1 MCRGTVVT
9 YVSLSGM
16 PLRCHQAAM
25 LNADARTIAR
35 CKGYRFG
42 GDYGDARRHDSH
54 LYFVPDDTLLADE
67 ARVLGIQGPD
77 DLYGGVVPHPFV
89 KTKAITHP
97 LIDMSAERPDG
108 WLFGPGKRISDA
120 VLPGYTAFSPHDAR
134 IAAGRMLAHTSIR
147 VKQPLEAG
155 GRGQDIVATLEELDP
170 LLERMP
176 ASNIATYGLVL
187 EQNLQQVATL
197 SIGHITVDDV
207 TFTYHGRQRVTRN
220 NEGRPAY
227 GGSDLVCVRGGWNA
241 LSRLPLR
248 AGVRTAIAKARS
260 YDAAMSEYPGFMA
273 SRRNYDVGVGLD
285 CNGHR
290 RSGVFESSW
299 RVGGATGAE
308 VVALSEFTRDPAINV
323 VETSHVEEFGK
334 GRMPP
339 PGAVNHV
346 ELDDPEV
353 GPIMRYTVITGIER
367 ARARVRPGNSAPP
380 PVLMKGT

>member
-1 MCRGTVVT
+1 MTRGTVVT
-9 YVSLSGM
+9 YFSPSGM
-16 PLRCHQAAM
+16 PLRCHQTAV

-35 CKGYRFG
+35 SKRYSFA
-42 GDYGDARRHDSH
+42 GDYDDAKTYDGHV
-54 LYFVPDDTLLADE
+54 YFVPADTLLADE
-67 ARVLGIQGPD
+67 ARALGIQGPD

-120 VLPGYTAFSPHDAR
+120 VLPGYTTFSPDDAR

-155 GRGQDIVATLEELDP
+155 GRGQDILTTLDELDP
-170 LLERMP
+170 LLERLP

-187 EQNLQQVATL
+187 EQNLHHVTTL

-220 NEGRPAY
+220 NEGHPVY
-227 GGSDLVCVRGGWNA
+227 GGSDLVCVRGGWDA
-241 LSRLPLR
+241 LPRLSLPEK
-248 AGVRTAIAKARS
+248 VRTAIAKARA
-260 YDAAMSEYPGFMA
+260 YDEAMSEYPNFMA

-285 CNGHR
+285 CDGHR

-308 VVALSEFTRDPAINV
+308 VVALSEFTQDPSVDII
-323 VETSHVEEFGK
+323 ETSHVEEFGK
-334 GRMPP
+334 GRVPP
-339 PGAVNHV
+339 LGAVSHV
-346 ELDDPEV
+346 RLDDPEV
-353 GPIMRYTVITGIER
+353 GPIIRYTVITRMER
-367 ARARVRPGNSAPP
+367 SRHQA
-380 PVLMKGT
+380 